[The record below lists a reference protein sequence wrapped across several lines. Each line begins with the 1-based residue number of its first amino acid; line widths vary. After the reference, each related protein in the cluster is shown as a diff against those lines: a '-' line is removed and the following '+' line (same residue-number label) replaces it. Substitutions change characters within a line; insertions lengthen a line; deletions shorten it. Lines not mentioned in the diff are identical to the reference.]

1 MESKHEIGTDVF
13 LILAVILAV
22 FLFFCKKTT
31 KEVEAESE
39 ELEIMYNKRI

>member
-22 FLFFCKKTT
+22 FLFFWKKTT
-31 KEVEAESE
+31 KEIETKPKEPG
-39 ELEIMYNKRI
+39 IMYQVN